1 MFLLRAAAV
10 QAAPRTPEP
19 HFSLLQILGMT
30 TDAPTPSLG
39 TTISPSSM
47 SASFSIS
54 QLHPPFEPCS
64 EVSFPVD
71 ICLLYMV
78 FCSLKDCYH
87 TSDWE
92 ANCHLTECLKP
103 SSAFAYL
110 ASFPSNLLTPLNFIC
125 RSPGSMRLKQKVFLC
140 TPLSFPR
147 HLSSF
152 FLSGSPLQSN
162 TFQRPLLVQS
172 ILTPSIWPALEV
184 LTLSVPLSCTSHF
197 PRSPGRSWMVVTADK

>member
-110 ASFPSNLLTPLNFIC
+110 ASFPFQLAYSSQF
-125 RSPGSMRLKQKVFLC
+125 
-140 TPLSFPR
+140 
-147 HLSSF
+147 HLQISWF
-152 FLSGSPLQSN
+152 NEAQ
-162 TFQRPLLVQS
+162 TK
-172 ILTPSIWPALEV
+172 
-184 LTLSVPLSCTSHF
+184 SVPLYSSLFSQALIILF
-197 PRSPGRSWMVVTADK
+197 PLRLTLTIQHLPKASPSPVHPDTKYLARFGSPDTFSPSFLYFPLSSVPRKILDGRHS